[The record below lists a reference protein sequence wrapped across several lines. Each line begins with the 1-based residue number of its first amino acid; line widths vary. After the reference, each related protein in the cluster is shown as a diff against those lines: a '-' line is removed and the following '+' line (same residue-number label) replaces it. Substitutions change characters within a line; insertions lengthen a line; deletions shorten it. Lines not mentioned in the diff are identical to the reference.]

1 MKILLKMKLLKFLL
15 LFVFVYTYSQQNLLQ
30 SGPMLGYVEMTEA
43 KIWVQ
48 TKQPAK
54 VKVEYFAI
62 DEPAKKLFSNEIST
76 VKDNGFTAHLILD
89 KIRPGKQYNY
99 SVLINNQKLKFNYP
113 TTFSAKKL
121 WQWRED
127 APDFTVAFGSCA
139 YMNEPEVDRPG
150 TPYGSNFQIFTSI
163 YQKKPDIMLWGG
175 DNIYLREADWD
186 SKTGIYHRYT
196 MSRSQKELQ
205 PLLANSQN
213 FAIWDDHDYG
223 PNDADRSFYF
233 KHQTLQAFK
242 DFWTNKS
249 YGNNAEQN
257 NGNFSTFNWGDAEFF
272 LLDDRFHKSPN
283 DRETGEKTMLGK
295 EQLEWFIDAL
305 SSSKSKF
312 KIVVIGGQFINS
324 AKKFENY
331 ANYETERQYILDEI
345 EKNNI
350 KGVMFLSGDRHF
362 SELSELKRSNNYSI
376 FDWTVSP
383 LTSGVSTS
391 AEREV
396 NDNRVPGS
404 LFMTHAFGIL
414 KFYGNKDN
422 RALKLE
428 LFDKDGKSLWFKE
441 IKLKELE

>member
-1 MKILLKMKLLKFLL
+1 MKSLKFLL
-15 LFVFVYTYSQQNLLQ
+15 LFVFVWSYSQQNLLQ

-48 TKQPAK
+48 TKDAAK
-54 VKVEYFAI
+54 VKVQYTSTEKPTESY
-62 DEPAKKLFSNEIST
+62 FSNEVST
-76 VKDNGFTAHLILD
+76 VKDSGFTAHLILD
-89 KIRPGKQYNY
+89 KIQPGKKYNY
-99 SVLINNQKLKFNYP
+99 TVLINNQPLKFNYE
-113 TTFSAKKL
+113 TSFTVKKL

-139 YMNEPEVDRPG
+139 YMNETEVDRPG
-150 TPYGSNFQIFTSI
+150 TPYGSNFEIFTSI
-163 YQKKPDIMLWGG
+163 GNKKPDIMLWGG

-223 PNDADRSFYF
+223 PNDADRSYYF

-249 YGNNAEQN
+249 YGNNPEQN

-283 DRETGEKTMLGK
+283 DRKTGDRTILGK
-295 EQLEWFIDAL
+295 EQLEWFIDAIT
-305 SSSKSKF
+305 SSKFKF

-324 AKKFENY
+324 ATKFENY
-331 ANYETERQYILDEI
+331 ANYAEERQYILDEI
-345 EKNNI
+345 EKNDV
-350 KGVMFLSGDRHF
+350 KGVIFLSGDRHF
-362 SELSELKRSNNYSI
+362 TELSGLKRDGKYTI
-376 FDWTVSP
+376 YDWTVSP

-391 AEREV
+391 AERENNV
-396 NDNRVPGS
+396 NRIDGS
-404 LFMTHAFGIL
+404 LFMKHSFGIL

-428 LFDKDGKSLWFKE
+428 LFDKDGKSLWNK
-441 IKLKELE
+441 IITQKELQ